1 MLYSPPYIATYMWE
15 IDPVRLQAAMDRR
28 GVNQS
33 QLAELVGVKQP
44 SIGRLLSGETKTT
57 RAIDEIARVLGT
69 TTAYLKRNSD
79 DSGFEDAPDRHD
91 EFLRQVNASQER
103 RLKFNAQRSDDLVEV
118 AEIDPKFGLGGA
130 FMDEHTVPE
139 MRTFSRAW
147 LRQITTS
154 PPDELYWA
162 RGRGDSMEP
171 TIGDGDVCL
180 IDRSETSPEKFGDTY
195 WAIAYGHTG
204 MIKRLRPMPDGSV
217 KILSNNPNVP
227 PETAYEGELHI
238 FGRVVAVVKKV

>member
-1 MLYSPPYIATYMWE
+1 MFYSPAYNPRFMWS
-15 IDPVRLQAAMDRR
+15 IDPERLQAAMDRAR
-28 GVNQS
+28 LNQS
-33 QLAELVGVKQP
+33 QLAEQVGIKQP

-57 RAIDEIARVLGT
+57 RALERIARVLDT
-69 TTAYLKRNSD
+69 TSAYLTGETDNPGAS
-79 DSGFEDAPDRHD
+79 
-91 EFLRQVNASQER
+91 EFTATREARESLARQLASRSER
-103 RLKFNAQRSDDLVEV
+103 QNDDLVKV

-130 FMDEHTVPE
+130 FMDEHAVPE

-217 KILSNNPNVP
+217 KILSNNPSVP
-227 PETAYEGELHI
+227 PETAYEGELHV